1 VLGQVQIQQG
11 KDLRER
17 KDCKDYKAILGHVV
31 LKAILE
37 ILVLAGTR
45 EKLVRKAI
53 LDHVELRVTKAI
65 QVPLVQLDLLVLMVL
80 KDHKD
85 NVVSEE
91 FLARLEHKD
100 RKATPALL
108 AQKDHKDHKDC
119 VD

>member
-1 VLGQVQIQQG
+1 MEHRVYRG
-11 KDLRER
+11 
-17 KDCKDYKAILGHVV
+17 YKENKGHVD
-31 LKAILE
+31 LE
-37 ILVLAGTR
+37 A
-45 EKLVRKAI
+45 
-53 LDHVELRVTKAI
+53 TKAI
-65 QVPLVQLDLLVLMVL
+65 QVPLVQLDLLVPMVL